1 MMTVNPDYGKASML
15 GSQFPAP
22 HSLSTPTQPNWLG
35 FAQRKT
41 TRINDQ
47 DVQKYMVLPFWWAFR
62 RGRYLNSMLFSG
74 TRGNSAIISTQNV
87 LKMRRLD
94 FVCPT
99 CFIDEGI

>member
-15 GSQFPAP
+15 GSHFPVP
-22 HSLSTPTQPNWLG
+22 HSLFYANSTKLARFCPAKNQPDKR
-35 FAQRKT
+35 AR
-41 TRINDQ
+41 RSE
-47 DVQKYMVLPFWWAFR
+47 MRVLAVWWAFR
-62 RGRYLNSMLFSG
+62 RGRCLNSSLFSG
-74 TRGNSAIISTQNV
+74 TQGNLAIISTQNV